1 MTAGQFARTPP
12 SGQAGEQF
20 REYLRRSK
28 AVLEPAIE
36 AELRRILGNIVAGD
50 GALVESL
57 NQGKKLRGCLTCL
70 IGQALGATPDSTLP
84 RAVAVEMLQAASLI
98 HDDYVDQ
105 DRVRRDRPAIWTTEG
120 SRRAVLIG
128 DVVFASAIHMMCSL
142 SKEDC
147 AAISRAV
154 AMVSAGA
161 LREPLDPA
169 TLARLIEDR
178 LVDGNLYR
186 EIIHL
191 KTGILFGAACELG
204 AISAGAEEGVRMAA
218 RSYGLR
224 IGEAYQI
231 ADDLKEVEQH
241 INSRYIEPLQMMP
254 VAPAFLCFEPE
265 MRTGYRSMPEKRGN
279 DDRRRSAPTDD
290 GGKELYEVRHR
301 RAVAVG
307 RRRDSREACRSC
319 TESLLA
325 LAAPWIAIDMFNET

>member
-1 MTAGQFARTPP
+1 
-12 SGQAGEQF
+12 
-20 REYLRRSK
+20 
-28 AVLEPAIE
+28 
-36 AELRRILGNIVAGD
+36 
-50 GALVESL
+50 
-57 NQGKKLRGCLTCL
+57 
-70 IGQALGATPDSTLP
+70 
-84 RAVAVEMLQAASLI
+84 MLQAASLI

-120 SRRAVLIG
+120 GRRAVLIG

-169 TLARLIEDR
+169 TLARLVEDR

-218 RSYGLR
+218 RNYGLR

-254 VAPAFLCFEPE
+254 LAPAFLCFEPE
-265 MRTGYRSMPEKRGN
+265 MRLDIVQCLRNGVTTIGDEALQRMTGVKDSMS
-279 DDRRRSAPTDD
+279 SAIE
-290 GGKELYEVRHR
+290 GLLQSAVEEV
-301 RAVAVG
+301 AGSLPA
-307 RRRDSREACRSC
+307 C
-319 TESLLA
+319 TESILA
-325 LAAPWIAIDMFNET
+325 MAAPWTSIEMFNET